1 MYTYIKTS
9 CYIPEI
15 YVYQQYLI
23 KIYISL
29 KLNKGLSRHLTE
41 EEIKIA
47 FYKLDPKYF
56 LVIKEIQMTS
66 ISKYF
71 THVKFAKNF
80 KFVNSQS
87 GAMNTLTHSY

>member
-1 MYTYIKTS
+1 MLYTWNICIST
-9 CYIPEI
+9 IPHKNIHLSQTE
-15 YVYQQYLI
+15 QRTEQA
-23 KIYISL
+23 
-29 KLNKGLSRHLTE
+29 LNRRGNQ
-41 EEIKIA
+41 IA

-71 THVKFAKNF
+71 THVRFAKNF

-87 GAMNTLTHSY
+87 GAMNTRTHSY